1 VFTHIL
7 FPTDG
12 SALSRKA
19 LAVALG
25 LAKPLGA
32 RITAIHVMAPYAP
45 PLADIAFTY
54 PEPVSPENYEK
65 AAKKASAAIRVEVE
79 AEARKAGVECDA
91 MSSFSN
97 DPWDA
102 IVDAVSERRCDVVV
116 MASHGRRGLA
126 AALIGSEAQKVVTHS
141 PVPVLVCR

>member
-1 VFTHIL
+1 MFRHIL

-12 SALSRKA
+12 TALSRKA
-19 LAVALG
+19 LAVAIG

-32 RITAIHVMAPYAP
+32 RITAIHVMAPYQA
-45 PLADIAFTY
+45 PLADISFTY
-54 PEPVSPENYEK
+54 PEPVSPEDYER

-91 MSSFSN
+91 MSAFSN

-102 IVDAVSERRCDVVV
+102 IVDAAGERRCDVIV

-126 AALIGSEAQKVVTHS
+126 AALIGSETQKVVTHAS
-141 PVPVLVCR
+141 MPVLVCK